1 MILLICVEVGLGG
14 RVVRSAKATVPFL
27 ARFIGQGVLSAN
39 GYAVIVRCKVPV
51 PSGGHPFEQVS
62 VIVHCPGPLGVPEM
76 LPLVVLIVKPPGRKL
91 ALKLVGL

>member
-1 MILLICVEVGLGG
+1 M
-14 RVVRSAKATVPFL
+14 RSAKATVPFL
-27 ARFIGQGVLSAN
+27 ARFIGHGVESAN
-39 GYAVIVRCKVPV
+39 GYGVIVRCKVPV